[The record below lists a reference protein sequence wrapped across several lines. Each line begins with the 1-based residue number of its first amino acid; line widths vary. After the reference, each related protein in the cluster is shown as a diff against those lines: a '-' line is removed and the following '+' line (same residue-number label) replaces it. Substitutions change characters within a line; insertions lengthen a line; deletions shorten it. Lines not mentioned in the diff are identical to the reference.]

1 MIEEIISKVTFLL
14 DNDILSITL
23 ALSLILG
30 STIAIPYALSLPIT
44 PLAPSPLGITA
55 IALLGSLV
63 RMLVIISITLTL
75 CKLISKT
82 SYIQRNKVRFN
93 SYFYTKFGLTTYRLY
108 NTNHSIAIVLFLSC
122 IPYLNPIVSGTI
134 GHIIGINT
142 NNNIYLNML
151 GITISNMLITLW
163 AFGNASKLISLLL
176 ILFAIIISLTLIFL
190 PYFRIEKKIK

>member
-30 STIAIPYALSLPIT
+30 STIAIPHALRLPIT

-82 SYIQRNKVRFN
+82 SYMQRNKVRFN

-134 GHIIGINT
+134 GHIIGINSS
-142 NNNIYLNML
+142 NNIYLNML